1 MRIASLGSG
10 SKGNATLVNLDSTT
24 ILVDCGF
31 SLKQFKQRLE
41 RLELTP
47 ENIDAIL
54 VTHEHSDHS
63 GGVARL
69 AATFGIPVWSTRGTA
84 RSVFD
89 GDFDYRDLRGGQA
102 VSIGSLQVLPVTVPH
117 DAGEPVQFIFHDRNR
132 DKKLGILTDTG
143 HITSHIT
150 RAYENLDGLLLEFN
164 YDELMLDQ
172 GPYPFS
178 IKQRVAG
185 DLGHLSNDQSIS
197 LLRQINTSQL
207 SCLIAGHISEN
218 NNSPELVA
226 SQLDQ
231 LDDIP
236 VPVLAD
242 QKLGFGWIAV

>member
-31 SLKQFKQRLE
+31 SLKQVKLRLE
-41 RLELTP
+41 RLELAP

-63 GGVARL
+63 GGVKRL
-69 AATFGIPVWSTRGTA
+69 AAAFGIPVWATRGTA

-89 GDFDYRDLRGGQA
+89 SDFNYHTLRGGQA
-102 VSIGSLQVLPVTVPH
+102 VSFGSLEVLPVTVPH
-117 DAGEPVQFIFHDRNR
+117 DAGEPVQFVFRDCSR
-132 DKKLGILTDTG
+132 DKRLGILTDTG

-150 RAYENLDGLLLEFN
+150 RAYDNLDGLLLEFN

-178 IKQRVAG
+178 LKQRVSS
-185 DLGHLSNDQSIS
+185 DLGHLSNDQSMS
-197 LLRQINTSQL
+197 LLRQINTNQL

-226 SQLDQ
+226 LQLDQ
-231 LDDIP
+231 LNDIP
-236 VPVLAD
+236 VPILAD
-242 QKLGFGWIAV
+242 QKSGFSWIPV

>member
-31 SLKQFKQRLE
+31 SLKQFRQRLE
-41 RLELTP
+41 RLELSP

-63 GGVARL
+63 GGVTRL
-69 AATFGIPVWSTRGTA
+69 AETFGVPVWSTRGTA
-84 RSVFD
+84 RFAFE
-89 GDFDYRDLRGGQA
+89 GDFDYRNLRGGQA
-102 VSIGSLQVLPVTVPH
+102 VSIGSLDILPVTVPH
-117 DAGEPVQFIFHDRNR
+117 DAGEPVQFIFHDRNSN
-132 DKKLGILTDTG
+132 KKLGILTDTG
-143 HITSHIT
+143 HITNHIT
-150 RAYENLDGLLLEFN
+150 QAYDSLDGLLLEFN

-172 GPYPFS
+172 GSYPFS

-207 SCLIAGHISEN
+207 SCLIAAHISEN

-242 QKLGFGWIAV
+242 QKLGFGWIPV

>member
-31 SLKQFKQRLE
+31 SLKQFKLRLE
-41 RLELTP
+41 RLELVP

-63 GGVARL
+63 GGVKRL
-69 AATFGIPVWSTRGTA
+69 ASTYDIPVWTTRGTA
-84 RSVFD
+84 RCAFD
-89 GDFDYRDLRGGQA
+89 SDFSYRTLRGGQA
-102 VSIGSLQVLPVTVPH
+102 VSFGDLEVLPVTVPH
-117 DAGEPVQFIFHDRNR
+117 DAGEPVQFVFRDRGR
-132 DKKLGILTDTG
+132 DKRLGILTDTG
-143 HITSHIT
+143 HITGHIT
-150 RAYENLDGLLLEFN
+150 QAFDNLDGLLLEFN

-178 IKQRVAG
+178 LKQRVSS

-197 LLRQINTSQL
+197 LLRKINTSQL
-207 SCLIAGHISEN
+207 SFLIAGHISEN

-231 LDDIP
+231 LNDIP

-242 QKLGFGWIAV
+242 QKLGFSWIPV